1 MNNKKRFNETE
12 PKIEYTNIFKVKR
25 TQELL
30 EFLLEKCN
38 TSRNNVKMLLK
49 NHQIVVNGSV
59 VTQFNLLLATEDE
72 VKISKKP
79 IRELA
84 NNKIKSRQIKKPLP
98 RIDILYEDDDFIA
111 IDKPQ
116 GLLSV
121 ESDKD
126 TNSAFDLVLKYLNE
140 TSKSLRPFTIHRID
154 KETSG
159 ILVFAKSPVIQSK
172 LRLNWNDYVKTREYI
187 AVVKG
192 KMPKKEDRLFYKLLE
207 NQNNLVYVSKSNEGQ
222 DSITNYKVIKETNS
236 LSLVKVLIETGRKN
250 QIRVV
255 FNHIGNPII
264 GDIKYNPNDGLGPL
278 KRLGLHASKLEFLH
292 PITKELI
299 SIESK
304 APNTFNGLFNK

>member
-1 MNNKKRFNETE
+1 MNKKKNFEE
-12 PKIEYTNIFKVKR
+12 PKKIEYTSVFKVKR
-25 TQELL
+25 TTELL

-38 TSRNNVKMLLK
+38 TSRNNVKTLLK
-49 NHQIVVNGSV
+49 NHQVVVNGSV

-79 IRELA
+79 IRDIPS
-84 NNKIKSRQIKKPLP
+84 NNKVQRIKKPLP
-98 RIDILYEDDDFIA
+98 RIDIIYEDDDFIA
-111 IDKPQ
+111 INKPQ

-159 ILVFAKSPVIQSK
+159 VLVFAKSPVIQSK
-172 LRLNWNDYVKTREYI
+172 LRLNWNNYVKTREYI
-187 AVVKG
+187 AVCKG
-192 KMPKKEDRLFYKLLE
+192 KLPKKEDRLFFKLQE
-207 NQNNLVYVSKSNEGQ
+207 NVNNFVYVSKNNEGQ
-222 DSITNYKVIKETNS
+222 DSITNYKVIRETNS
-236 LSLVKVLIETGRKN
+236 LSLVRVLIETGRKN

-255 FNHIGNPII
+255 LNHIGNPII

-278 KRLGLHASKLEFLH
+278 KRLGLHASKLEFIH
-292 PITKELI
+292 PITNELI
-299 SIESK
+299 SID
-304 APNTFNGLFNK
+304 AGIPNIFNGLFNK